1 MDRSDF
7 MATTAQEIFEIAMAL
22 MDEQDSAADSNDT
35 AEYKQRTLYILTALR
50 GELYPFSDTF
60 AASADGRRPICPAV
74 TAFDTPLGLD
84 DFLCQTILP
93 YGLAARLLLEE
104 NPVIASFFEQRYEE
118 LLSRYG
124 GAGLAV
130 SEAIL
135 DLYGG
140 VAVREGGV

>member
-1 MDRSDF
+1 
-7 MATTAQEIFEIAMAL
+7 MATTAQEIFEITMAL
-22 MDEQDSAADSNDT
+22 LDELDERDGAADTDDT

-60 AASADGRRPICPAV
+60 TATADGRRPICPPI
-74 TAFDTPLGLD
+74 TAFDTPLELD

-93 YGLAARLLLEE
+93 CGLAARLLLEE

-118 LLSRYG
+118 QLTRYG

-130 SEAIL
+130 SEPIL

-140 VAVREGGV
+140 VAVREGGA